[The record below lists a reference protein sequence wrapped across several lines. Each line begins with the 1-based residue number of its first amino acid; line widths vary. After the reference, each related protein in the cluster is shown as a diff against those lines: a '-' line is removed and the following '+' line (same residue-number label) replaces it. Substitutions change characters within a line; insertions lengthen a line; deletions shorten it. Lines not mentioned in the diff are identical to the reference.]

1 MNTKILFNDGW
12 EFAKGS
18 LSEQSADGLKFKP
31 VELPHDWLIYD
42 TQALYENSI
51 GWYRKEFYCE
61 STDRQLLIC
70 FDGVYMDSTLY
81 VNSKSVGEWKYG
93 YTSHEHD
100 ITSAM
105 KPGLNHILLKV
116 VHQSPNS
123 RWYSGAGIYRNVWL
137 KTRSKNYIE
146 SNGIYVSTKKV
157 NNYWNVNVST
167 DVHVSENCIITH
179 TITKNGKIM
188 ATSES
193 GLLKARGQVK
203 NTQQMSLNN
212 PLLWSPSEPHLYT
225 ISTQLYVL
233 SDEHSSDSPVLIESI
248 TQNIGF
254 RYFELNPKLGLF
266 LNGERIKLNGVC
278 EHHDLGALG
287 AAFNKSA
294 LQRRF
299 KLLKEMG
306 VNAIRTAHNPPSSE
320 FMDLADEIGFL
331 IVSEAFDMWERPKTQ
346 YDYARFFNDGA
357 YVDVKSWITRD
368 RNHPSIFLW
377 SIGNEI
383 YDTHLGEKGEE
394 LTRMLAGYVKEFD
407 PDENAKTTIASNY
420 MPWSG
425 AQKCADIVK
434 VAGYNY
440 GEKYYQKHREE
451 HPDWI
456 IYGSETSAVVQSRGI
471 YHFPF
476 EKPIL
481 ADDDEQCSSLGN
493 SPTSWGAKS
502 TEACI
507 LAERDTPFS
516 LGQFIWSGFDYI
528 GEPTPYHTKNSYF
541 GQLDTATFK
550 KDSFY
555 IYQSAWTDYRKTP
568 FIHIFPYW
576 DFNPGQMIDVR
587 VCSNAPKIEL
597 YLNDRQVGAKS
608 IDHVHGKDLVGWWK
622 IPYEKGEL
630 KAVALNENN
639 EIIAADIKKSFGD
652 AKKLNIKADK
662 YNLSANGADLS
673 FVEIT
678 AADESGN
685 PVENATN
692 RILVKVTGEGRLIG
706 LDNGDSTDL
715 DQYKGVSKRLFSGKL
730 MAIVASTN
738 KAGEILIEASSKGLA
753 GCTAILISY
762 PADKEEMPVASTIS
776 QNEDFPCILG
786 NPDEIPLR
794 KIEISTDSD
803 RLLDKNQRETVVRAK
818 LYPENTS
825 YAEIEWSAVNNA
837 GVETNT
843 AKVEALGS
851 YAKITA
857 IGDGEFYVRAA
868 GKNGSSKIR
877 LISQLEFKATGI
889 GPAYKDPYAF
899 ISASLYDYSKG
910 EVGNGNEKGVATAR
924 DGVTLVGFRDIDFGK
939 HGSDLII
946 LPIFALTSEEYA
958 FKIYEGMPD
967 EVGSGL
973 LAECIYQKPTKWNV
987 YQCEQY
993 RLAKKLRGVSSIC
1006 FAFDKKVHIKGFSFE
1021 RQNRAF
1027 EQNNASFC
1035 DQIYGDSF
1043 KLSETAVTEIGNN
1056 VTLEFD
1062 DLDFGEKG
1070 AQHVK
1075 ICGNSPID
1083 RNTLHLIF
1091 SSKDGDI
1098 RQIAEFTQTCG
1109 YEEKLFSLKKIAGK
1123 QKLSFVFLPGSNFDF
1138 KWFQFYP

>member
-12 EFAKGS
+12 EFAKSS

-31 VELPHDWLIYD
+31 VELPHDWLISD
-42 TQALYENSI
+42 TSSLYENSI
-51 GWYRKEFYCE
+51 GWYHKEFYCE
-61 STDRQLLIC
+61 STDSQFLLC
-70 FDGVYMDSTLY
+70 FDGVYMDSALY
-81 VNSKSVGEWKYG
+81 VNGKPVGEWKYG

-100 ITSAM
+100 ITSAI
-105 KPGLNHILLKV
+105 KLGLNHILLKA

-137 KTRSKNYIE
+137 KIRNRNFIE
-146 SNGIYVSTKKV
+146 QNGIYVSTKKV
-157 NNYWNVNVST
+157 NDYWYINVST
-167 DVHVSENCIITH
+167 DAHVSDNCIINH
-179 TITKNGKIM
+179 TITKNDEIM
-188 ATSES
+188 AFSKSE
-193 GLLKARGQVK
+193 LLKAYGQVK

-225 ISTQLYVL
+225 ISTRLYVL
-233 SDEHSSDSPVLIESI
+233 PDGDASDSTVLIESI

-254 RYFELNPKLGLF
+254 RCFELNPQLGLI

-287 AAFNKSA
+287 AAFNKAA

-299 KLLKEMG
+299 NLLKEMG

-346 YDYARFFNDGA
+346 YDYARFFNDWA
-357 YVDVKSWITRD
+357 YLDVKSWITRD

-377 SIGNEI
+377 CIGNEI

-394 LTRMLAGYVKEFD
+394 LTRMLTGYVKEFD
-407 PDENAKTTIASNY
+407 PDENAKTTISSNY
-420 MPWSG
+420 MPWGG

-434 VAGYNY
+434 IAGYNY
-440 GEKYYQKHREE
+440 GEKYYQTHRET

-456 IYGSETSAVVQSRGI
+456 IYGSETSSVVQSRGI

-493 SPTSWGAKS
+493 SSTSWGAKS
-502 TEACI
+502 AEACI
-507 LAERDTPFS
+507 LTERDTHFS

-541 GQLDTATFK
+541 GQFDTATFK

-555 IYQSAWTDYRKTP
+555 IYQSEWTNCERSP
-568 FIHIFPYW
+568 MIHIFPYW

-597 YLNDRQVGAKS
+597 YLNGRHIGAKS

-622 IPYEKGEL
+622 VPYEKGEL
-630 KAVALNENN
+630 KAIALNENN
-639 EIIAADIKKSFGD
+639 EIIATDIKRSFGD
-652 AKKLNIKADK
+652 AKRLGLKADK
-662 YNLSANGADLS
+662 YNLSANGVDLS

-678 AADESGN
+678 AVDESGN

-692 RILVKVTGEGRLIG
+692 RILIKVTGEGRLIG
-706 LDNGDSTDL
+706 LDNGDSTDF

-753 GCTAILISY
+753 GCTAILASC
-762 PADKEEMPVASTIS
+762 PSDKEEMSIASPIS
-776 QNEDFPCILG
+776 QNDDFQCILG
-786 NPDEIPLR
+786 SPDEIPLR

-803 RLLDKNQRETVVRAK
+803 RLLDKNQKEIVVRAK

-825 YAEIEWSAVNNA
+825 YKEIEWSAVNNA
-837 GVETNT
+837 GVETNI

-857 IGDGEFYVRAA
+857 IGDGEFSIRTAS
-868 GKNGSSKIR
+868 KNGSSKIR

-910 EVGNGNEKGVATAR
+910 EIGNGNEKGVATAR
-924 DGVTLVGFRDIDFGK
+924 DGETLVGFRDIYFGK

-958 FKIYEGMPD
+958 FKLYEGMPD
-967 EVGSGL
+967 EAGSVL

-987 YQCEQY
+987 YQCEEY
-993 RLAKKLRGVSSIC
+993 RLTKKLRGISSIC

-1021 RQNRAF
+1021 LQNRAF
-1027 EQNNASFC
+1027 EQNNASSC
-1035 DQIYGDSF
+1035 DHIYGDSF

-1056 VTLEFD
+1056 VTLLFD
-1062 DLDFGEKG
+1062 DLDFGDNG
-1070 AQHVK
+1070 AHYVK
-1075 ICGNSPID
+1075 ICGNSPIG
-1083 RNTLHLIF
+1083 RNTVHLIF
-1091 SSKDGDI
+1091 SSKDGDV
-1098 RQIAEFTQTCG
+1098 RQTAEFTRTCG